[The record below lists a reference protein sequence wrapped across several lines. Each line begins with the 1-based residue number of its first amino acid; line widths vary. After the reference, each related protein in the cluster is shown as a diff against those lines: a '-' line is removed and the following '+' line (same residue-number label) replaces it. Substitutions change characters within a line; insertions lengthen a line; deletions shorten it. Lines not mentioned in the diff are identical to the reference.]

1 MHHYV
6 FTNVG
11 IIVVYRG
18 RFEKINI
25 HRILLSLYRKIQTLK
40 KIYERFAEEKTL
52 LDFLSTSAVFQLS
65 LILKIF

>member
-1 MHHYV
+1 MSLLMLASLSY
-6 FTNVG
+6 
-11 IIVVYRG
+11 I
-18 RFEKINI
+18 EEDLKKINI

>member
-1 MHHYV
+1 MSLLMLASLSY
-6 FTNVG
+6 
-11 IIVVYRG
+11 I
-18 RFEKINI
+18 EEDLKKINI
-25 HRILLSLYRKIQTLK
+25 HRILLSLYRKIQTFK